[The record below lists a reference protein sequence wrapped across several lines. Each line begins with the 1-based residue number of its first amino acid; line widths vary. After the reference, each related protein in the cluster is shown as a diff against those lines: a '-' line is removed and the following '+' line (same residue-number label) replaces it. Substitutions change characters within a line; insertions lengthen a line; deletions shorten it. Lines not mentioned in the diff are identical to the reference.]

1 MEWSAPQCVCVKFVP
16 GPGPVS
22 PPCGTY
28 YGTFTYTALGPSSTS
43 GPFLLRVRLVCS
55 GWVRA
60 RPACSRSS
68 MRLRGRV
75 TCMYVWMYVR
85 CEMGGCCVRCLSP
98 CQGLG
103 PLCPASQ
110 CQGCVHMCICIYMHM
125 HMHSPVRWRCPCV
138 CASLTCHA
146 YYALLSRLMY
156 HAHMTCQHMRVRM
169 PP

>member
-1 MEWSAPQCVCVKFVP
+1 MTRTHGSGMHTRRAAQVSRVCVKFVP

-28 YGTFTYTALGPSSTS
+28 YGTFTYTALGPSSTP

-85 CEMGGCCVRCLSP
+85 CEMGGCCVRFLSP

-110 CQGCVHMCICIYMHM
+110 SARDVHMCICICICIICTRPCAGVARACMRP
-125 HMHSPVRWRCPCV
+125 SPVMPTKLC
-138 CASLTCHA
+138 SLVSCTM
-146 YYALLSRLMY
+146 LI
-156 HAHMTCQHMRVRM
+156 
-169 PP
+169 